1 MRTPPRGYL
10 AALIGSMLGSGLLAW
25 ASAWFILATDDR
37 SAVIAGPGLALFFA
51 IHGYGWLGVGLGCW
65 LALLVRRAH
74 AIGWTVVLMMLLSP
88 IVATLHGT
96 VSLAALQATCGGGR
110 VLSKSGRW
118 NTKQLQ
124 GSGGCIAVVAQ
135 GCRNVRPACR
145 PHQVQQRVPHRRE
158 HLGSMAGIHLM
169 RIFAQ
174 RHIPHVM
181 HAVLNGPVSSP
192 PCL

>member
-10 AALIGSMLGSGLLAW
+10 AALIGSVLGSGLLAW

-96 VSLAALQATCGGGR
+96 VSLAALRATRGGAPYPWSRALHWSTLLVTIG
-110 VLSKSGRW
+110 VLSLMVRWIALWLAGRR
-118 NTKQLQ
+118 
-124 GSGGCIAVVAQ
+124 A
-135 GCRNVRPACR
+135 RNQPNASR
-145 PHQVQQRVPHRRE
+145 
-158 HLGSMAGIHLM
+158 
-169 RIFAQ
+169 
-174 RHIPHVM
+174 
-181 HAVLNGPVSSP
+181 
-192 PCL
+192 